1 MNRVDFLKR
10 LEIEVPRNFNLY
22 NYSLIPETFKS
33 TSKVSIICDDH
44 GIFEQYPHSHI
55 AGNGCSKCKGKKLS
69 LTNEMFIEKATRVHG
84 DRFGY
89 GDVIY
94 TTNSKKVK
102 IKCPIHG
109 VFEQRPSD
117 HLNGSICPTC
127 AVIERA
133 GKRAL
138 TNEEFVERS
147 IRRHGTRY
155 GYEEVEYVNGE
166 TPVKIRCVKHGVFEQ
181 RADAHI
187 QGSGCYRC
195 RQSKGENLIEVF
207 LSEKGIPFVREYR
220 LNDHRYFYDFYL
232 PDQNILI
239 EFHGIQHY
247 APIDFFG
254 GETAYVDTV
263 RRDDIKRSLANKNGI
278 PLIVVSYLQ
287 MNDLSNTLLAT
298 LKKVKPFWIRDQNV
312 WNTFKNAAEVRK
324 FFDIKKT
331 LFNSTAVDYL
341 NIHYPHLEIL

>member
-1 MNRVDFLKR
+1 MNRNDFLKR

-33 TSKVSIICDDH
+33 TSKVSIICAEH

-55 AGNGCSKCKGKKLS
+55 AGNGCSKCKGKRLA
-69 LTNEMFIEKATRVHG
+69 LTNEMFIERATRVHG
-84 DRFGY
+84 VRFGY
-89 GDVIY
+89 EDVRYI
-94 TTNSKKVK
+94 TNYQKVK
-102 IKCPIHG
+102 IKCSIHG
-109 VFEQRPSD
+109 IFEQRASD
-117 HLNGSICPTC
+117 HLNGSICPEC
-127 AVIERA
+127 AVTERS

-138 TNEEFVERS
+138 TNDEFIERATK
-147 IRRHGTRY
+147 RHGERY

-166 TPVKIRCVKHGVFEQ
+166 TPVRIRCVKHGVFEQ

-207 LSEKGIPFVREYR
+207 LREKGISFVREHR
-220 LNDHRYFYDFYL
+220 LNEHRYFYDFYL

-247 APIDFFG
+247 VPIDFFG
-254 GETAYVDTV
+254 GKTAHIDTLK
-263 RRDDIKRSLANKNGI
+263 RDEIKRSLADKNGI

-287 MNDLSNTLLAT
+287 MNDLNSVLIAS
-298 LKKVKPFWIRDQNV
+298 LKKVKPFWIRDRYT
-312 WNTFKNAAEVRK
+312 WNTFKNAADVRK
-324 FFDIKKT
+324 YFDIKKT
-331 LFNSTAVDYL
+331 LFNSTVVDYL
-341 NIHYPHLEIL
+341 NIHFPQLEIL